1 MRSRKEQKLI
11 ERRMALN
18 ETRERMRL
26 FISELEPKRKL
37 FIDKAKL
44 ARKQGAPAQEAAAK
58 AALKQV
64 VSQQKLAERML
75 LDFEIMTNMSDINE
89 MSERFLKD
97 LSVMGKQM
105 EKLTVG
111 FNHAKVGKAL
121 DDAVLKAQVQSE
133 KINEYLDAMNIVMD
147 SGYEAAG
154 GVGDEEIDDMIGR
167 EDIESEDKISRD
179 IESKLAALDSEV
191 GTRA

>member
-1 MRSRKEQKLI
+1 MLFRS
-11 ERRMALN
+11 
-18 ETRERMRL
+18 
-26 FISELEPKRKL
+26 
-37 FIDKAKL
+37 
-44 ARKQGAPAQEAAAK
+44 
-58 AALKQV
+58 
-64 VSQQKLAERML
+64 QKLAERML

-133 KINEYLDAMNIVMD
+133 KMNEYLDAMNIVMD